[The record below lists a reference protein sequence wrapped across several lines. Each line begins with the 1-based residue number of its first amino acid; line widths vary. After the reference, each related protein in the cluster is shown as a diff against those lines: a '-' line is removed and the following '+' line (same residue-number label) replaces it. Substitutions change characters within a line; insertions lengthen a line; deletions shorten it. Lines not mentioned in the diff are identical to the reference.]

1 MDIKKVIEIT
11 NNIRKAKEESL
22 ERLRE
27 IEEFHEE
34 VINNCGH
41 DLIIRIWDGRP
52 KKKAM
57 DCFYCPACEGRFMK
71 PFHADLTP
79 DAFKDIRIIDL
90 QSPVIDG
97 EVLDIIRNEI
107 INNYDYYLENC
118 NSQKLDEL
126 LKNNV
131 KAKKR
136 TR

>member
-1 MDIKKVIEIT
+1 
-11 NNIRKAKEESL
+11 
-22 ERLRE
+22 
-27 IEEFHEE
+27 
-34 VINNCGH
+34 
-41 DLIIRIWDGRP
+41 
-52 KKKAM
+52 
-57 DCFYCPACEGRFMK
+57 MK
-71 PFHADLTP
+71 PFHADLTL